1 MEYLQWEAEIRRVY
15 IHRQQFGGIYPIQ
28 ILGKGECE
36 MKIKFKP
43 NKLYVCLQILC
54 VATFCSMF
62 LPWFSFNVAVAGSY
76 WGINA
81 LRVAWIP
88 FLYMAMYLFVLDRSK
103 TWQIFFMEV
112 ALIAVPCIF
121 VYELMNWPKE
131 FITSN
136 MSLGANLQ
144 TALPGFWVAT
154 SLALLSLVFYQIVLL
169 YGKNSSFRNK

>member
-1 MEYLQWEAEIRRVY
+1 
-15 IHRQQFGGIYPIQ
+15 
-28 ILGKGECE
+28 
-36 MKIKFKP
+36 
-43 NKLYVCLQILC
+43 
-54 VATFCSMF
+54 
-62 LPWFSFNVAVAGSY
+62 
-76 WGINA
+76 
-81 LRVAWIP
+81 
-88 FLYMAMYLFVLDRSK
+88 
-103 TWQIFFMEV
+103 MEV